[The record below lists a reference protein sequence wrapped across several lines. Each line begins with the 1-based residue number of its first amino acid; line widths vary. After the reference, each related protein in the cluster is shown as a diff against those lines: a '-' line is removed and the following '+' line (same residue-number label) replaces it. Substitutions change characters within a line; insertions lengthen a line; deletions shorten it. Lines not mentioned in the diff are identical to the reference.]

1 VEFSDDH
8 TETGYIVFRPESKPK
23 NRETMVPT
31 SITDLQLPFF
41 NGCGTQNVFQERNIR
56 LSFDAELFRN
66 GLIAAHLK

>member
-1 VEFSDDH
+1 
-8 TETGYIVFRPESKPK
+8 
-23 NRETMVPT
+23 MVPT

-41 NGCGTQNVFQERNIR
+41 YGCGTQNVFQERNIR